1 MLHKNSAEESAASEG
16 EQSAAP
22 TRVAVKRE
30 KTKAP
35 MGEDRRRDATW
46 DLAQGPKNYVL
57 LLSAQVASAL
67 LSFAAVW
74 LATRLLGSSGYGRVV
89 AIIAAS
95 QAIGQLAVNWTAVS
109 LYRYG
114 VEEFVETG
122 RIAKT
127 FWTRFWIFLPNLVL
141 VVATSPLWLP
151 YLSALLKL
159 PPQAYVFIL
168 AHFLA
173 SSLWVNVQQGLQ
185 GAKLMRMQGAL
196 MSFERLLIFL
206 IILACFVS
214 GRASFLTVTLAYIVA
229 PLGACAV
236 GLWHLRRLIFPVA
249 GLDTTVLPRM
259 LKFSL
264 PLLPT
269 ALVGYMSTSYLD
281 AFFITHYLSAAALGV
296 YAIAYQV
303 SGIALQ
309 IPLLVGTV
317 LMPLFI
323 TLQVDG
329 QVERSGRFMREVLP
343 LLTLMWGLT
352 CAFVAV
358 IGSYAFPLIFGA
370 QFVGLELLLWPLMA
384 AAALVGPLWMGYAP
398 FSNSR
403 SVTYIGMLGAIAAA
417 LVNLLL
423 NYWLIPMFGLVG
435 CAWATTAA
443 YGLNMAVVV
452 LLVHWRFPD
461 AQTWTIQ
468 AVIPIVVGAI
478 IASVYAASLKA
489 LATTVLLSACLVL
502 LHRKSVTVGF
512 RILRNFQRGGGRE
525 SRLKFSE

>member
-1 MLHKNSAEESAASEG
+1 MLYKNTAEEPPASEADPSAASRPLDVEPASIKNVG
-16 EQSAAP
+16 
-22 TRVAVKRE
+22 
-30 KTKAP
+30 
-35 MGEDRRRDATW
+35 GDNHRRDATW
-46 DLAQGPKNYVL
+46 DLAQGSKNYVSL
-57 LLSAQVASAL
+57 VSAQVASAL

-74 LATRLLGSSGYGRVV
+74 LVTRLLGSTGYGRVV

-95 QAIGQLAVNWTAVS
+95 QAIGQLAVNWTSVS
-109 LYRYG
+109 LSRYG

-122 RIAKT
+122 RIAKA
-127 FWTRFWIFLPNLVL
+127 FWTRFWVFLPNVFLVL
-141 VVATSPLWLP
+141 ATSPLWLP
-151 YLSALLKL
+151 YLSSLLKL
-159 PPQAYVFIL
+159 PSQAYVFVL

-173 SSLWVNVQQGLQ
+173 NSLWVHVQQGLQ

-196 MSFERLLIFL
+196 MSFERLLVFL
-206 IILACFVS
+206 VVLACVVT
-214 GRASFLTVTLAYIVA
+214 GRASFLTVALAYIVA

-236 GLWHLRRLIFPVA
+236 ALWYLRKLVFPVA
-249 GLDTTVLPRM
+249 GLDTTLLPRM

-264 PLLPT
+264 PVLPT
-269 ALVGYMSTSYLD
+269 SLVGYMSTNYLD

-296 YAIAYQV
+296 YAIAYQI

-309 IPLLVGTV
+309 LPLLVGTV

-329 QVERSGRFMREVLP
+329 QVERSGRFMRDVLP
-343 LLTLMWGLT
+343 LLTLMWGLA

-358 IGSYAFPLIFGA
+358 IGSHVFPLIFGE
-370 QFVGLELLLWPLMA
+370 QFSGLELLLWPLMA

-423 NYWLIPMFGLVG
+423 NYWLILTFGLVG
-435 CAWATTAA
+435 CAWATTVA
-443 YGLNMAVVV
+443 YGVNMAVVV
-452 LLVHWRFPD
+452 FLVHLRFPD
-461 AQTWTIQ
+461 AKTWTLQ
-468 AVIPIVVGAI
+468 AVIPVVVGAL
-478 IASVYAASLKA
+478 IASVYGDSLKP
-489 LATTVLLSACLVL
+489 LAMTVLLSAALVL

-512 RILRNFQRGGGRE
+512 RILRNFQRGGGAE

>member
-1 MLHKNSAEESAASEG
+1 MIHKNSAEEFAAFEG
-16 EQSAAP
+16 EQSAASMLVDLGP
-22 TRVAVKRE
+22 ATTKTVA
-30 KTKAP
+30 T
-35 MGEDRRRDATW
+35 DDHRRDATW
-46 DLAQGPKNYVL
+46 DLAQGPKNYVSL
-57 LLSAQVASAL
+57 LTAQVASAL

-74 LATRLLGSSGYGRVV
+74 LATRLLGSTGYGRVV

-95 QAIGQLAVNWTAVS
+95 QAIGQLTVNWTAVS

-122 RIAKT
+122 SIAKT
-127 FWTRFWIFLPNLVL
+127 FWTRFWIFLPNVVL

-151 YLSALLKL
+151 SLSALLKL

-173 SSLWVNVQQGLQ
+173 SSLWVHFQQGLQ

-206 IILACFVS
+206 VILACFLN
-214 GRASFLTVTLAYIVA
+214 GKASFLMVALAYIVA

-236 GLWHLRRLIFPVA
+236 ALWHLRRLILPVA

-269 ALVGYMSTSYLD
+269 ALVGYMSTNYLD

-296 YAIAYQV
+296 YAIAYQI

-329 QVERSGRFMREVLP
+329 QLERSGRFMRDVLP
-343 LLTLMWGLT
+343 LLTLMWGLA

-358 IGSYAFPLIFGA
+358 IGGYAFPLIFGV

-423 NYWLIPMFGLVG
+423 NYWLIPIFGLVG

-452 LLVHWRFPD
+452 LLVHWQFPD
-461 AQTWTIQ
+461 ARTWTMQ
-468 AVIPIVVGAI
+468 AVIPMVIGAL
-478 IASVYAASLKA
+478 IASVYADSLKA
-489 LATTVLLSACLVL
+489 LAATALLSAGLVL
-502 LHRKSVTVGF
+502 VHRKSVTVGF
-512 RILRNFQRGGGRE
+512 GILRNFQRGGGRE
-525 SRLKFSE
+525 SRLKIF

>member
-1 MLHKNSAEESAASEG
+1 MLHKNSAEEFAASEG

-22 TRVAVKRE
+22 TPPDVVPANT
-30 KTKAP
+30 KTVV
-35 MGEDRRRDATW
+35 GDNHRRDATW
-46 DLAQGPKNYVL
+46 DLAQGPKNYVSL
-57 LLSAQVASAL
+57 VSAQVLSAL

-74 LATRLLGSSGYGRVV
+74 LATRLLGSTGYGRVV

-95 QAIGQLAVNWTAVS
+95 QAIGQLAVNWTSVS
-109 LYRYG
+109 LSRYG

-122 RIAKT
+122 RIAKA
-127 FWTRFWIFLPNLVL
+127 FWTRFWIFLPNVLL
-141 VVATSPLWLP
+141 VVATSPFWLP
-151 YLSALLKL
+151 YLSSLLKL
-159 PPQAYVFIL
+159 PSQAYVFVL
-168 AHFLA
+168 SHFLA
-173 SSLWVNVQQGLQ
+173 YSLWVHVQQGLQ
-185 GAKLMRMQGAL
+185 GAKLIRMQGAL
-196 MSFERLLIFL
+196 LSFERLLVFL
-206 IILACFVS
+206 VILACAVS
-214 GRASFLTVTLAYIVA
+214 GRVSFLTVALAYIVA
-229 PLGACAV
+229 PLGACAI
-236 GLWHLRRLIFPVA
+236 GLWHLRKLVFPVA
-249 GLDTTVLPRM
+249 GVDTTLLPRM

-264 PLLPT
+264 PVLPT
-269 ALVGYMSTSYLD
+269 SLVGYMSTNYLD

-296 YAIAYQV
+296 YAIAYQI

-309 IPLLVGTV
+309 LPLLVGTV

-329 QVERSGRFMREVLP
+329 QVERSGRFMRDVLP
-343 LLTLMWGLT
+343 LLTLMWGLA

-358 IGSYAFPLIFGA
+358 TGSYAFPLIFGP

-403 SVTYIGMLGAIAAA
+403 SVTYIGMLGAVAAA

-443 YGLNMAVVV
+443 YGVNMAVVV
-452 LLVHWRFPD
+452 LLIHWRFDD
-461 AQTWTIQ
+461 AQTWTMQ
-468 AVIPIVVGAI
+468 AVMPIVLGAV
-478 IASVYAASLKA
+478 IASVYANSLKA
-489 LATTVLLSACLVL
+489 LAVTVLLSGGLVL

-512 RILRNFQRGGGRE
+512 RILKNFQRGGGGE
-525 SRLKFSE
+525 SRLKFSD